1 MIHTVSTALRAA
13 QVGFA
18 LRKTLQLTTLGLG
31 LAVSAHAASPSYYEF
46 ESGHVRPLAKS
57 ADGTKL
63 FAVNTPNNSLD
74 VFSIN
79 GSKLTLISRVPVGL
93 EPVAVAVR
101 SNNEV
106 WVVNHL
112 SDSVSI
118 VSLDGTP
125 RVTRTLLVGDEPRD
139 IVFAGAS
146 QKAFIT
152 TAHRGQHLEDPS
164 IKGVVPGANGAQLT
178 TPGVGRADV
187 WVFDPANTG
196 AAFGGTP
203 VKIMTFFADTP
214 RALAVS
220 PDKQTLY
227 VASFKSGNQTA
238 VVDEDIVCNGF
249 NTTQTCVVKSVTYPG
264 GMTGPKTNAAG
275 KAAPETGMIVKYNP
289 VSKKWE
295 DELKRDWSK
304 AVPFTLPD
312 KDVFAVDANTLS
324 EKAFFTSVGNTL
336 FNMVANPVTGAL
348 YVTNLDVNNLTKF
361 EGPGKFGGS
370 TVQGKLALARVSVIA
385 NGQVQARHLNKHLD
399 YGKLAS
405 DPTFDFTQKNH
416 SLALP
421 LEMAVT
427 NDGKTLYVTAYGS
440 NKIGV
445 FNTADIERNT
455 FDPRTA
461 SANYI
466 TLPGLG
472 GPSGVVLDED
482 KGQMYVMTRFDDT
495 VRVVSL
501 SSKSELSN
509 VALKNP
515 EPANIIEGRPFLYD
529 AFNTS
534 ANGEASCAS
543 CHIFGEED
551 ATAWNLGNPDDEVTT
566 AAIPGK
572 YTEALVFPVAKLIF
586 GVKSKINGDDKPNNF
601 HPMKGPMMTQTLH
614 GMRNSGAM
622 HWRGDRA
629 TGLYGKDVRDS
640 NVSFLNFGGAFQG
653 LIGAPT
659 PMSKENMQKF
669 ADYQLNTYMPPNAVR
684 NLDNSLT
691 TAQANGLAFYTGTR
705 PADGIN
711 VKLPGV
717 EVSQTCNGCHTLD
730 PAQGLYGTGTF
741 RTFEGLPQ
749 TVKVAP
755 LRNLYQRVGMFG
767 APSMNFFQLAGT
779 GNTGEQVRGYGFT
792 HDGAVD
798 TIFRFFH
805 AIVFRNQLG
814 AGFPAGAAG
823 TQLRADMEQ
832 FMLAFDGDL
841 APIVGQQI
849 TLNSGNGAQVGAR
862 IDLLIARAKA
872 PFVSKEAGGNVT
884 ECDLVASVVEGG
896 TRRGLVFDV
905 SANTFVSQDGSSRSD
920 AALRALAKV
929 AGQEVTYTCTP
940 PGTGRRVA
948 FDS

>member
-1 MIHTVSTALRAA
+1 MTHNVSTALRAA
-13 QVGFA
+13 QVTAA
-18 LRKTLQLTTLGLG
+18 LHKALQITTLGLG
-31 LAVSAHAASPSYYEF
+31 LALAAHAASPSYYEF

-57 ADGTKL
+57 VDGTRL
-63 FAVNTPNNSLD
+63 FAVNTPNNTLD
-74 VFSIN
+74 VFAIN
-79 GSKLTLISRVPVGL
+79 GSQLTLISRVPVGL

-112 SDSVSI
+112 SDSVS
-118 VSLDGTP
+118 VVKLDGTP

-146 QKAFIT
+146 GKAFIT
-152 TAHRGQHLEDPS
+152 TAHRGQHRTDPS
-164 IKGVVPGANGAQLT
+164 ISGVPGAGDPKLT
-178 TPGVGRADV
+178 TPGIGRADV
-187 WVFDPANTG
+187 WVFDPANLGTG
-196 AAFGGTP
+196 FGGTP
-203 VKIMTFFADTP
+203 VKIMSFFADTP

-220 PDKQTLY
+220 PDKQTVY
-227 VASFKSGNQTA
+227 VAAFKSGNQTA
-238 VVDEDIVCNGF
+238 TVDENIVCDGF
-249 NTTQTCVVKSVTYPG
+249 KAKQICTVKGVTYPG
-264 GMTGPKTNAAG
+264 GLTGPKTNAAG
-275 KAAPETGMIVKYNP
+275 KQAPETGMIVKYNP
-289 VSKKWE
+289 VSRKWE

-304 AVPFTLPD
+304 AIPFTLPD
-312 KDVFAVDANTLS
+312 KDVFAVDANALT
-324 EKAFFTSVGNTL
+324 EKAFFSSVGNTL

-348 YVTNLDVNNLTKF
+348 YITNLDVNNVTKF

-385 NGQVQARHLNKHLD
+385 NGTVQARHLNKHID
-399 YGKLAS
+399 YTKLAS

-445 FNTADIERNT
+445 FNTTDIEKDT
-455 FDPRTA
+455 FNPRTA

-466 TLPGLG
+466 TLNGLG
-472 GPSGVVLDED
+472 GPSGVVLDEA

-501 SSKSELSN
+501 SSKAELSN
-509 VALKNP
+509 VPLKNP

-529 AFNTS
+529 AFSTS

-551 ATAWNLGNPDDEVTT
+551 ATAWNLGNPDDEVST

-572 YTEALVFPVAKLIF
+572 YTEPIVFAGAKLIF

-629 TGLYGKDVRDS
+629 TGIYGTDVRDS
-640 NVSFLNFGGAFQG
+640 NVSFLNFAGAFQG
-653 LIGAPT
+653 LLGNTA

-669 ADYQLNTYMPPNAVR
+669 ADYQLNTYMHPNAVR
-684 NLDNSLT
+684 NLDNTLT
-691 TAQANGLAFYTGTR
+691 ASQQAGRDFYLGTR
-705 PADGIN
+705 PSDGIN
-711 VKLPGV
+711 VKISGV

-730 PAQGLYGTGTF
+730 PAQGLFGTGTF

-767 APSMNFFQLAGT
+767 SPDMTFFQLAGT
-779 GNTGEQVRGYGFT
+779 GNTGAQVRGYGFT

-798 TIFRFFH
+798 TVFRFFH

-814 AGFPAGAAG
+814 AGFLSGADG
-823 TQLRADMEQ
+823 TKQRADMEQ
-832 FMLAFDGDL
+832 YMLAFDGDL

-849 TLNSGNGAQVGAR
+849 TLSSSSTSQVGAR

-896 TRRGLVFDV
+896 TRRGYIFDT
-905 SANTFVSQDGSSRSD
+905 SAGSFTAQDGSTRSD
-920 AALRALAKV
+920 STLRALAQV
-929 AGQEVTYTCTP
+929 PGQEVTYTCTP

-948 FDS
+948 FSS